1 MSSGR
6 ERVEAYRTGPT
17 TFSLTLARGRPDL
30 YPESPVRLTGFKQEI
45 DDIKWVIK
53 EVTHHLREGGL
64 TTELH

>member
-30 YPESPVRLTGFKQEI
+30 YPESPVRLQGVKVEI
-45 DDIKWVIK
+45 EAREWLIR
-53 EVTHHLREGGL
+53 EVRHELRV
-64 TTELH
+64 